1 MHFEDLTSY
10 AYFTQNRLSRAYNI
24 GWVEADSQ
32 LKTGIIDSQVPL
44 LLERYY
50 ADLVGNQ
57 TRGYHGCALCG
68 NWEPGFERQDQR
80 IILGAAE
87 LWIPSDNDRIFVAP
101 DLVIHYLR
109 EHSYRPPDEFI
120 TAVLRLP
127 STIIGW
133 SGEAVAASLCRG

>member
-1 MHFEDLTSY
+1 MYFEDLTSY
-10 AYFTQNRLSRAYNI
+10 TYFTQNRLSRAYNI
-24 GWVEADSQ
+24 GWVEEDSQ
-32 LKTGIIDSQVPL
+32 LKTGIIDPQVPL
-44 LLERYY
+44 LLARYY

-57 TRGYHGCALCG
+57 TRGHHGCPLCG
-68 NWEPGFERQDQR
+68 NWEPWFECQDQR

-87 LWIPSDNDRIFVAP
+87 LWIPSDDDKIFITP

-109 EHSYRPPDEFI
+109 EHSYSPPAEFV

-133 SGEAVAASLCRG
+133 NGEAVADRLCRS